1 MSNLE
6 KFNDMM
12 NRYRAGEFGQ
22 ECLSMYEILRRSNN
36 ADLLDKLSILE
47 IQSLIDMTS
56 GITKEMFIMLKKK
69 KMKCGEP
76 LCN

>member
-12 NRYRAGEFGQ
+12 NRYRVGEFGK
-22 ECLSMYEILRRSNN
+22 EYLSMYEILRRSNN
-36 ADLLDKLSILE
+36 VDLLDNLTLSE

-56 GITKEMFIMLKKK
+56 GITKEMFVMLKEK

-76 LCN
+76 LCS